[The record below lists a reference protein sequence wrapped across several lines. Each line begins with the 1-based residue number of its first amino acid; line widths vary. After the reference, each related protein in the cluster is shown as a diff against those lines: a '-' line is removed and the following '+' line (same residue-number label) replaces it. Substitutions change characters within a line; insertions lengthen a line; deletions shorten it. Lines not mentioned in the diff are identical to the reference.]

1 MKIGMSHGAGGE
13 IMQGLI
19 SGIILE
25 NIKNKSVNGGIGLEE
40 LDDGA
45 TIPLDE
51 YEIVISTDSHTI
63 DPIFFPGGDIGKIS
77 IAGTVNDVSV
87 MGAKPLAIASAM
99 IISEGFSSEDLE
111 KIVKSMD
118 AVATEAGV
126 AIVTGAVIQR
136 SWRKINWTR

>member
-45 TIPLDE
+45 TIP
-51 YEIVISTDSHTI
+51 
-63 DPIFFPGGDIGKIS
+63 
-77 IAGTVNDVSV
+77 
-87 MGAKPLAIASAM
+87 
-99 IISEGFSSEDLE
+99 
-111 KIVKSMD
+111 
-118 AVATEAGV
+118 
-126 AIVTGAVIQR
+126 
-136 SWRKINWTR
+136 